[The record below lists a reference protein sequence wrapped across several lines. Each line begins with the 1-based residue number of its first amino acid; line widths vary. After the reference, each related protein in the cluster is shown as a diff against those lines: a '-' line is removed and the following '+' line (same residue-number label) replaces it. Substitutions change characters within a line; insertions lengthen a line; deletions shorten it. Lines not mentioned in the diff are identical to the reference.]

1 MLASLRMLKDS
12 WSNIMHDKLDV
23 LPVDVKV
30 EIFKE
35 SHFSPNNGFTCNKKK
50 NSNKKMAFMED

>member
-1 MLASLRMLKDS
+1 MLKYLDP
-12 WSNIMHDKLDV
+12 IMHDKLDV

-35 SHFSPNNGFTCNKKK
+35 SHFSPNNGFTCNKK

>member
-30 EIFKE
+30 EIFKRVILIQIMGL
-35 SHFSPNNGFTCNKKK
+35 PVIKKK
-50 NSNKKMAFMED
+50 FK